1 MPDIGKRRQI
11 APRVLTKLAWVV
23 GEKVALRKTAGVQ
36 IIIKLRAAM
45 ARNTQAFHLDSF
57 NMEIVQ
63 LCGVFFFFFRSLV
76 YITPSVS
83 QVCRHFLAR
92 LMSLLCPPF
101 FSVTYLSPTLGKKQ
115 HPDELQTFLVSG

>member
-23 GEKVALRKTAGVQ
+23 GGEKVALRKTAGVQ

-63 LCGVFFFFFRSLV
+63 LCGVFFFFF
-76 YITPSVS
+76 
-83 QVCRHFLAR
+83 
-92 LMSLLCPPF
+92 
-101 FSVTYLSPTLGKKQ
+101 
-115 HPDELQTFLVSG
+115 